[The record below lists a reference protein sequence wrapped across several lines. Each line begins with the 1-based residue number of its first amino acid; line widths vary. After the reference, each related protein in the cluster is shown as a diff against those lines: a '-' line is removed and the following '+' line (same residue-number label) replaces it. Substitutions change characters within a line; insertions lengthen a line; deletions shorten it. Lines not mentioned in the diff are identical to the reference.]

1 MTASSDQTT
10 TNLRKHLP
18 GQEVLWY
25 VIGGYQLAFGIFFVI
40 YASYK
45 IENRSTFAQYQDIL
59 SHELGLVNT
68 FVLLTSSWFAAAAI
82 KLSRKDLVQT
92 ALHFLWVAIFCG
104 FIFSVIKFIEYY
116 RTITA
121 GYGLYTHDFFTFYY
135 LLTGLH
141 LMHVW
146 VGMCGLTIARIFLR
160 KNPMTRDDVLTVESC
175 AIFWHMVDYL
185 WIIIFPLFYLAK

>member
-1 MTASSDQTT
+1 MTVSVEQTT
-10 TNLRKHLP
+10 ARHRKHLP
-18 GQEVLWY
+18 GQEALWY
-25 VIGGYQLAFGIFFVI
+25 VIGGYQLAFGIFFAI

-68 FVLLTSSWFAAAAI
+68 LFLLTSSWFVAAAI
-82 KLSRKDLVQT
+82 KLSRINLIKT
-92 ALHFLWVAIFCG
+92 ALNFLWATIACG
-104 FIFSVIKFIEYY
+104 LIFSVIKFIEYY
-116 RTITA
+116 RTIEA
-121 GYGLYTHDFFTFYY
+121 GYGLFTHDFFTFYY

-146 VGMCGLTIARIFLR
+146 VGMCGLIIAINFLR
-160 KNPMTRDDVLTVESC
+160 KNPMTADDALTVESC
-175 AIFWHMVDYL
+175 AVFWHMVDYL